1 MHAGMYR
8 QGFVPT
14 FKKRDS
20 MVIKY
25 MSKTGLSKEEA
36 EKEVDEYLADKDA
49 VSKVCMYSVYA

>member
-1 MHAGMYR
+1 
-8 QGFVPT
+8 
-14 FKKRDS
+14 

-49 VSKVCMYSVYA
+49 VSIVCACTVLQCRWLKHS

>member
-1 MHAGMYR
+1 
-8 QGFVPT
+8 
-14 FKKRDS
+14 

-49 VSKVCMYSVYA
+49 VSIVCMLYLCLNGFSITCYSIASINIARH